1 MAAVVYDGGRHLGT
15 SCFYDG
21 QAQVC
26 CDLWVFYFRGMRA
39 VNPSGEM

>member
-26 CDLWVFYFRGMRA
+26 CDLWVFYFHVA
-39 VNPSGEM
+39 